1 MHAYKYLYKS
11 HPLAD
16 PQKTKKDHS
25 IKRHPF
31 EINKQ
36 LTKTRSCNSKQDYHA
51 GTLKISLC
59 KSEFNNIQLKA
70 TKLQKPK
77 ILNKLAHC
85 QT

>member
-25 IKRHPF
+25 IKRHSF

-36 LTKTRSCNSKQDYHA
+36 LTKPRSCN
-51 GTLKISLC
+51 T
-59 KSEFNNIQLKA
+59 
-70 TKLQKPK
+70 
-77 ILNKLAHC
+77 
-85 QT
+85 